1 MALNVTGRA
10 PENAAVVTPGSCTL
24 SVDYNVT
31 GGYFIYR
38 HQIYWKVGSGTWQVS
53 TASGQTW
60 SGVCGFTRAI
70 SVGPSESV
78 EWYIVVYYIDAG
90 GVYRIGTF
98 ETWNVYG
105 APDTT
110 APTITS
116 ITPAMGNVAPGG
128 NGIVFGAT
136 LADDYQFQTGSLYVD
151 GVLEETWLAA
161 GAKSVTKKLSLGAHT
176 YRWTAE
182 DEAGNTTDTGTINI
196 TVINGAPVVATGAVM
211 TVAGSTGAVSVANLG
226 SVRVSW
232 TPFADGNPEDDLTY
246 TLEERVAG
254 GSWAQYATGLTSPA
268 TYWTPDLG
276 LGAVE
281 LRVKANDGTA
291 DSGYL
296 TRTGITVLSS
306 QSPTAPTI
314 TDVGGNTWREGE
326 EHDLG
331 WSASTHPESLPIT
344 YRLEF
349 SALGD
354 FTDAALIAE
363 GIVGTS
369 YAWSLPTT
377 LVASN
382 TATCKVRVRAEDEY
396 AKVSA
401 WSTST
406 ALTVNE
412 NATPTIAYEDP
423 VQDSLTDGNTPLLVF
438 LVDDADSDALHM
450 ELLLSVRPDFVGAIT
465 ADSSIDQTGWEE
477 SADGEV
483 WTDVPD
489 GGATAG
495 NYVRWQ
501 SPALRYDYYYLE
513 ARVTDGLLTSE
524 WTTTITFLV
533 TPSGA
538 APLTCTI
545 GTTAYYIENLKAY
558 EKTGGE
564 PSPIE
569 FDISLDAYRA
579 DPVVAGA
586 SVSIGL
592 SLEGL
597 SRVWNG
603 TVEKKPQ
610 VGAKVHIYC
619 LQDDAVLSRKLVPS
633 NYVSADLGANLKAMV
648 DDHGAPLDSAE
659 MDTTLGIDAAITGD
673 DKTLCAHLQEWQP
686 IAGYLDWVDSSG
698 TIHLVVLDDL
708 PDPEFILYEGYE

>member
-1 MALNVTGRA
+1 MGLNVTGRA
-10 PENAAVVTPGSCTL
+10 PANAAVVTPGSCEL

-38 HQIYWKVGSGTWQVS
+38 HKFYWKVGSGTWQDS
-53 TASGQTW
+53 TTSGQTW
-60 SGVCGFTRAI
+60 SGVCGFSRNI
-70 SVGPSESV
+70 SVGPGESV
-78 EWYIVVYYIDAG
+78 QWYIVVYYVDATG
-90 GVYRIGTF
+90 GYHTGTF
-98 ETWNVYG
+98 ETWAVYG

-116 ITPAMGNVAPGG
+116 IVPATGNVAPGG
-128 NGIVFGAT
+128 SGVVFGAT
-136 LADDYQFQTGSLYVD
+136 LADDYQFKTGSLYVD
-151 GVLEETWLAA
+151 GTLEETWLSA
-161 GAKSVTKKLSLGAHT
+161 GAKTITKELSLGAHT

-196 TVINGAPVVATGAVM
+196 TVVNGAPEVATGALV

-226 SVRVSW
+226 NVRVSW
-232 TPFADGNPEDDLTY
+232 TAFVDGNPEDSLTY
-246 TLEERVAG
+246 TLEERAAG
-254 GSWAQYATGLTSPA
+254 GSWAEYATGLTSPA
-268 TYWTPDLG
+268 AYWTPNLG

-291 DSGYL
+291 SSAYL

-314 TDVGGNTWREGE
+314 TDVGGSTWREGE
-326 EHDLG
+326 EHTLE

-344 YRLEF
+344 YRAEF
-349 SALGD
+349 SAAGD

-363 GIVGTS
+363 GIAAIT
-369 YAWSLPTT
+369 YAWTLPTS
-377 LVASN
+377 LVAAN
-382 TATCKVRVRAEDEY
+382 TATCKVRVRAEDQY
-396 AKVSA
+396 HKVSA

-406 ALTVNE
+406 ALTVQE

-423 VQDSLTDGNTPLLVF
+423 IQDSLTDGNTPYLVF
-438 LVDDADSDALHM
+438 LVADADSDPLHM
-450 ELLLSVRPDFVGAIT
+450 ELRLSVRPDYVGAVT
-465 ADSSIDQTGWEE
+465 ANSAIEQTGWEE

-483 WTDVPD
+483 WTDVTS

-501 SPALRYDYYYLE
+501 CPALRYDTYYLE

-524 WTTTITFLV
+524 WLDVITFLV
-533 TPSGA
+533 TPSGTA
-538 APLTCTI
+538 QLTCTI
-545 GTTAYYIENLKAY
+545 GTTAYYIEKLKAY

-592 SLEGL
+592 SREGL

-619 LQDDAVLSRKLVPS
+619 LQDDACLSHKLVPS
-633 NYVSADLGANLKAMV
+633 DYVSDDIGANLKAMV
-648 DDHGAPLDSAE
+648 DDHGAPLDSTE
-659 MDTTLGIDAAITGD
+659 MDATLGIDAAITGD
-673 DKTLCAHLQEWQP
+673 DKTLCTHLQEWQS
-686 IAGYLDWVDSSG
+686 IVGYLFWVDAEG
-698 TIHLVVLDDL
+698 TVHLVKLDDL
-708 PDPEFILYEGYE
+708 PDPEYILYEGYE